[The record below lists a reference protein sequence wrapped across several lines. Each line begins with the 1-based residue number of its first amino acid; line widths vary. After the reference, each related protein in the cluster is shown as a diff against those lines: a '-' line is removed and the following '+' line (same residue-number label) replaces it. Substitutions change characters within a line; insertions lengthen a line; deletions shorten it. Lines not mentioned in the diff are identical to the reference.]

1 MKIYVSASTPL
12 GRWRSR
18 GLPRCTRR
26 KKWAGRRPLANA
38 VTMGKKKAG
47 RRDDDDP
54 FADLGEDVSQNA
66 ANAAPAEG
74 AEGCVARG
82 AAGGD

>member
-1 MKIYVSASTPL
+1 MAVTWPAALHEAQKV
-12 GRWRSR
+12 R
-18 GLPRCTRR
+18 
-26 KKWAGRRPLANA
+26 AGRRPLANA
-38 VTMGKKKAG
+38 VTMGKKKDG